1 MKLFS
6 CPHCRNR
13 IYFENAS
20 CLFCGHQ
27 VLYLPLQRRFA
38 LPGRHGPFFC
48 RNASECGCNWAAEE
62 EGRFCRACQLN
73 STIPDLSVP
82 ANRERW
88 AKLEEAK
95 RHLVDQ
101 LLALGLD
108 VRAKSHLDD
117 EVGIAFDFLNDPPAD
132 HGPRIMT
139 GHEHGLIT
147 LNAGEA
153 DPLHR
158 EEMRIKMGE
167 SYRTLLGHFRH
178 EIGHYYW
185 DRLVRDDAHWLERSR
200 AAFGDERADYMAALQ
215 ANYEQGPPADWQE
228 RHISPYASAHPWED
242 FAETWAH
249 YLHISDTLEMAR
261 ALKLEPEALD
271 AGVPLV
277 VEGQGEPGAAD
288 TMPDAATDEAR
299 ESFDGRFDG
308 MLADWLAVS
317 EATNALNR
325 CMGLP
330 DVYPFVI
337 APKTAGKLRFVHELL
352 KAKKRK
358 SVLPVAA

>member
-13 IYFENAS
+13 IYFENTS
-20 CLFCGHQ
+20 CLFCGNA

-62 EGRFCRACQLN
+62 EGGFCRACQLN
-73 STIPDLSVP
+73 STIPDLGVSG
-82 ANRERW
+82 NRERW

-95 RHLVDQ
+95 RHLVYQ
-101 LLALGLD
+101 LLGFGLD
-108 VRAKSHLDD
+108 VRPKAHPDD
-117 EVGIAFDFLNDPPAD
+117 EVGIAFDFLNDPPSD
-132 HGPRIMT
+132 QGPRVLT

-153 DPLHR
+153 DPLRR
-158 EEMRIKMGE
+158 EEMRIQMGE

-185 DRLVRDDAHWLERSR
+185 DRLVRDDPAWLERSR
-200 AAFGDERADYMAALQ
+200 EVFGDERTDYMAALQ
-215 ANYEQGPPADWQE
+215 TNYEQGPPQDWQE
-228 RHISPYASAHPWED
+228 RHISPYASSHPWED

-249 YLHISDTLEMAR
+249 TLHISDTLEMAR
-261 ALKLEPEALD
+261 ALKLDPSELD

-277 VEGQGEPGAAD
+277 VEGQGEADAAD
-288 TMPDAATDEAR
+288 GVPDTSDDEAHK
-299 ESFDGRFDG
+299 RFDA
-308 MLADWLAVS
+308 MLTDWLAVS

-337 APKTAGKLRFVHELL
+337 APKTGEKLRFVYELL
-352 KAKKRK
+352 EAKKRK
-358 SVLPVAA
+358 AVLPAAA